1 MCLLWKENN
10 LIWSK
15 AIVEPWQNK
24 LFDKNDF
31 SVTNSMLHPT
41 DDNLTRYETWLK
53 PEIVGLH

>member
-41 DDNLTRYETWLK
+41 DDNLTRYET
-53 PEIVGLH
+53 